1 MLLRLELRGVDVGDH
16 WQVLADICA
25 KRVHNHT
32 NAFSN
37 FHHMMVL
44 AATGQF
50 EKAEELLQ
58 SLEEFIASGEGS
70 LVTSYRVAG
79 VAACRAVLAHRR
91 REYSR
96 VIDAL
101 SPVRHDLSL
110 LGGSHAQRDVLYQV
124 LIDASR
130 RRGRGDLA
138 SVYLND
144 VRRIGF
150 ENVDR
155 RTLYRDAISAA

>member
-1 MLLRLELRGVDVGDH
+1 M
-16 WQVLADICA
+16 
-25 KRVHNHT
+25 HNNT

-37 FHHMMVL
+37 LHDMMVL

-58 SLEEFIASGEGS
+58 SIEELIASGGGS

-79 VAACRAVLAHRR
+79 IAACRAILAHRR
-91 REYSR
+91 KEYSL
-96 VIDAL
+96 VIDVL

-110 LGGSHAQRDVLYQV
+110 LGGSHVQRDVLYQV

-130 RRGRGDLA
+130 RMGCGELV
-138 SVYLND
+138 SIYLND

-150 ENVDR
+150 DKVNG
-155 RTLYRDAISAA
+155 RTLYRDAKSVA